1 MKKVDVYSMNK
12 KIRRAAGK
20 ESGYNVSKRTD
31 VAISKERCYDIIR
44 KPLMTEKA
52 AMASTGEDNRNF
64 VYQVDIKATKLEI
77 KQAVEKIFNVEVES
91 VNTVLVRGK
100 LKRVGK
106 VFGKRSNWKKA
117 YVTLKEG
124 HTINYID
131 GTN

>member
-1 MKKVDVYSMNK
+1 MKKREIYSMNK
-12 KIRRAAGK
+12 KVRRVAAK
-20 ESGYNVSKRTD
+20 EPGYNVARAE

-52 AMASTGEDNRNF
+52 AASSTGENNRNF
-64 VYQVDIKATKLEI
+64 VYRVEVKATKLEI

-91 VNTVLVRGK
+91 VNTLLVRGK
-100 LKRVGK
+100 MKRVGK

-124 HTINYID
+124 HTINYTD
-131 GTN
+131 GTI